1 MYNGYGHVG
10 TYGKIGVDKTTPGTF
25 VEPGASSTG
34 PTPMSSQAITQGGP
48 QITASTPIVSPSS
61 GTTAAAS
68 TSAGLSSIPWTT
80 PVWTPAPTA
89 SSQAASAE
97 YRPWVPSW
105 AYQQAQLRKGGK
117 RFTDPMM
124 KAAMR
129 QLKMLGKP
137 LRRVRDLRTP
147 PAGFHKAPVSDN
159 MAGIQA
165 SYWLA
170 VASRLAQYQGKPEQ
184 SRFLGRAAR
193 GFMQNVHSGR
203 AQAAETTIPQAA
215 QWLANAQI
223 TSGTGDRLAAGPIG
237 FFEAIQIT
245 TAEEMKQYG
254 EIMYGE
260 PNVRVVITRG
270 ANTDANEI
278 ATGDRVPAI
287 LAPHKKGMSLMAKY
301 FLGLAIVLPMLA
313 SYGGRKRK

>member
-1 MYNGYGHVG
+1 
-10 TYGKIGVDKTTPGTF
+10 
-25 VEPGASSTG
+25 
-34 PTPMSSQAITQGGP
+34 
-48 QITASTPIVSPSS
+48 
-61 GTTAAAS
+61 
-68 TSAGLSSIPWTT
+68 
-80 PVWTPAPTA
+80 
-89 SSQAASAE
+89 
-97 YRPWVPSW
+97 
-105 AYQQAQLRKGGK
+105 
-117 RFTDPMM
+117 
-124 KAAMR
+124 
-129 QLKMLGKP
+129 
-137 LRRVRDLRTP
+137 
-147 PAGFHKAPVSDN
+147 